1 LGTIGI
7 ILVKRL
13 LEMGIDWKVE
23 ALPAELPG
31 NPRGL
36 EGSIVDSSVDG
47 KEETVG
53 LEYGEE

>member
-13 LEMGIDWKVE
+13 LEMGIDWKLE

-36 EGSIVDSSVDG
+36 EGSIVDISVDG
-47 KEETVG
+47 KEETAG
-53 LEYGEE
+53 LE